1 MQNIKQINDFKVFY
15 RTDSIALGIKDN
27 IIVDDLQ
34 KNFQGIQKLDFTLI
48 FYTLNNSYIFS
59 SIDLSKLISNINS
72 FTVCLIDSDNKI
84 ISDSKN
90 HYFWKIK

>member
-15 RTDSIALGIKDN
+15 KSDSIAFGIKDTT
-27 IIVDDLQ
+27 IVEDLQ

-48 FYTLNNSYIFS
+48 FYTLNHSYIFS
-59 SIDLSKLISNINS
+59 SIDLSKRLSNINS

-84 ISDSKN
+84 ISDCKN